1 MALFRPHA
9 TQSAQ
14 SPRTFEFGSM
24 ASPIGLQFP
33 HHPYCAGLE
42 QDDRL
47 VRRSNARAHSGKQ
60 MAHMPIVRPRYVTAG

>member
-14 SPRTFEFGSM
+14 SPRTFEFCSM

-33 HHPYCAGLE
+33 NDPYCARLE

-47 VRRSNARAHSGKQ
+47 VRRSNARPHSGKQ
-60 MAHMPIVRPRYVTAG
+60 MGHLPIVRPRYVTTG